1 MPAITVVWSPSSHV
15 QLHSRISRRLPPAP
29 VIFFAAAVMN
39 VRRPEC
45 EEAPSNPDLSE
56 SGAKPH
62 RKGIGA
68 VAGSALAVD
77 DRKVLAPQT
86 GFVLTSAA
94 PRSL

>member
-1 MPAITVVWSPSSHV
+1 
-15 QLHSRISRRLPPAP
+15 

-62 RKGIGA
+62 RKRITA
-68 VAGSALAVD
+68 VAGSALAID
-77 DRKVLAPQT
+77 DGQEGPHPVTPD
-86 GFVLTSAA
+86 GFQAHQRGS
-94 PRSL
+94 

>member
-1 MPAITVVWSPSSHV
+1 
-15 QLHSRISRRLPPAP
+15 

-77 DRKVLAPQT
+77 DRKVLAPLT
-86 GFVLTSAA
+86 GFGLTSAA